1 MTSPIAPDPILQ
13 VSDQLMSPVNVQDL
27 TYCSFVQAV
36 VTAINGADNTF
47 SANIGGDATTV
58 VAGIKSLTSFQ
69 PTVGDTVICLKQ
81 KTDVVGIG
89 KVAVSTAQAYGQAQN
104 YVTANNVITAGN
116 PGFFTLTSSPNSAT
130 MTKRFSTSNV
140 FVNLSLTGWGDVT
153 TGVQLRTAVS
163 VGGVDYVVG
172 AVTMV
177 SYSNTLPTAW
187 TSPRGTAVGSIVI
200 PGLAAG
206 SVTALVRIS
215 NPTGVGNLHVDTGD
229 FMSLTLQEVL

>member
-1 MTSPIAPDPILQ
+1 MTSPTAPDPILQ
-13 VSDQLMSPVNVQDL
+13 VSDEILSPQATVDL
-27 TYCSFVQAV
+27 GYCSLLQGV
-36 VTAINGADNTF
+36 VTAISSADNTF
-47 SANIGGDATTV
+47 TATLGGDTSAV

-69 PTVGDTVICLKQ
+69 PTVGDTVMCLKQ

-89 KVAVSTAQAYGQAQN
+89 KVAISTAQAYGQAQN

-116 PGFFTLTSSPNSAT
+116 PGFFTLSSSPNSAT
-130 MTKRFSTSNV
+130 MTKRYATSNV

-153 TGVQLRTAVS
+153 TGVQLRIAVS
-163 VGGVDYVVG
+163 IGGTDYIVG

-187 TSPRGTAVGSIVI
+187 TSPRGTAVGSTVI
-200 PGLAAG
+200 AGLPAG
-206 SVTALVRIS
+206 TVTALVRIS